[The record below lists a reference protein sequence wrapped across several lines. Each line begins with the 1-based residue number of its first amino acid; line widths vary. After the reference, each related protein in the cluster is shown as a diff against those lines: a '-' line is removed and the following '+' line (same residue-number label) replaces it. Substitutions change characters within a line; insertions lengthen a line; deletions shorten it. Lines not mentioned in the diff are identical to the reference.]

1 MVSRLSDL
9 KKPRRRAATPGSGVH
24 FTQRED
30 MILVNCS
37 HREACRRLP
46 NRTRGVLSQRAYL
59 LKSGGLARRE
69 RDGKPWTHAEL
80 NLVRKF
86 YPIMSSKDFQ
96 AKHMPGRRVVM
107 IVAKARY
114 LKVKKRYLGATADQ
128 ISFTDHADL
137 VDQIRMRAR
146 EDGISFVRL
155 DKALKTHQYFARNW
169 KRGQKRVNLA
179 NVAKAVAFFGG
190 SLLID
195 WNDR

>member
-1 MVSRLSDL
+1 MKSAALL
-9 KKPRRRAATPGSGVH
+9 KKPRHRHHGPGPR
-24 FTQRED
+24 FTKRED
-30 MILVNCS
+30 VIIRNCS

-46 NRTRGVLSQRAYL
+46 HRDRRVISQRAYL
-59 LKSGGLARRE
+59 LKSDRLVLRE

-80 NLVRKF
+80 NLMRKF
-86 YPIMSSKDFQ
+86 YPVMSSKAFQ
-96 AKHMPGRRVVM
+96 AAHIPGRRVVN

-114 LKVKKRYLGATADQ
+114 LRIKKRFLGATSDQ

-137 VDQIRMRAR
+137 VDQIRIRAR

-179 NVAKAVAFFGG
+179 YVSRAVAFFGG

-195 WNDR
+195 WQDR